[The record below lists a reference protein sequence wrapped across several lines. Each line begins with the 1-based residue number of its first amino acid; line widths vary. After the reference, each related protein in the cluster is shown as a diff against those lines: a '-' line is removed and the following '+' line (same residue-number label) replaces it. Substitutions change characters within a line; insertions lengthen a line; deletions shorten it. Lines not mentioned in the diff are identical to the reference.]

1 MEILE
6 SSDGLCNGDSFEK
19 PPCSMF
25 WVWVVFGHWSYGLNS
40 LSHSIGFRVQDFG
53 FRI

>member
-6 SSDGLCNGDSFEK
+6 SSDGLCDGDSFEK

-25 WVWVVFGHWSYGLNS
+25 WILGAFWPFELWSKLLVS
-40 LSHSIGFRVQDFG
+40 
-53 FRI
+53 